1 MAKQLVSSK
10 RKGESKKPKV
20 AEQEQSTERTREKR
34 NEVIYELQS
43 WKRQREDTVWGIGNA
58 INGAEYSKRK
68 AGALSVK
75 TDTMNELVVR
85 GWV

>member
-43 WKRQREDTVWGIGNA
+43 WKRQREDTMW
-58 INGAEYSKRK
+58 
-68 AGALSVK
+68 
-75 TDTMNELVVR
+75 
-85 GWV
+85 